1 MKKKNIIIVDLTY
14 IWDKSEVF
22 LNINISV
29 KESFIFGIFK
39 RNKKYFS
46 TIVPADTIDND
57 LTYISN
63 LINEEA
69 FLENHPDKMII
80 NRVFKTHIN

>member
-14 IWDKSEVF
+14 VWDKSEVF
-22 LNINISV
+22 LNININI
-29 KESFIFGIFK
+29 KESFIFGLFK

-46 TIVPADTIDND
+46 ITVPADTIDND